1 MNCNDIIEQLYNNEK
16 INLLISKIQPTHLQ
30 DDLKQEL
37 AIILLE
43 YDCDKLKK
51 IATEGNIIGFAMQI
65 IWTMGTSNRSPF
77 YNKYRKNEIE
87 KAFEYI
93 NSQNGNQ
100 IPFYTIQIAEKI
112 LQAKLKS
119 TPSDAHESIIFNKY
133 VELRSCIDVAK
144 YFDIPKDHVF
154 AVVKKMK
161 RELKKAING

>member
-1 MNCNDIIEQLYNNEK
+1 VNCNDIIEQLYNNDK
-16 INLLISKIQPTHLQ
+16 INQLISKIQPSQLQ

-37 AIILLE
+37 AIVLLE

-51 IATEGNIIGFAMQI
+51 ISREGNIIGFAMQI

-93 NSQNGNQ
+93 NSQNGNS

-112 LQAKLKS
+112 LQEKLKS

-133 VELRSCIDVAK
+133 VEMRSCIDVAK